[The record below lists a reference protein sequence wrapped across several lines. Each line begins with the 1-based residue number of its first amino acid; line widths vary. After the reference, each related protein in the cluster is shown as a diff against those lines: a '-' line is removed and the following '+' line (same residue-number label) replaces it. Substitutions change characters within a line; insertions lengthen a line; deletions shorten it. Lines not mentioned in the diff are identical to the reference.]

1 MTLHLI
7 RLRPDMTQLM
17 RWAAERKILP
27 LDEDEPDYALHALL
41 SAAFGVLCPRPFRL
55 LRENGK
61 KSTLLAYSQ
70 HSGAALAAQATAAD
84 VSVATAIG
92 LMSLESKPMPERFAI
107 GRTLG
112 FAVRVRPTVRI
123 DRDGNRDKVREVD
136 AWLAALRGTAPNSA
150 PPRAEIYAD
159 WLRTR
164 LTVGGVSARHLVLE
178 SFRLSPVYRRDAGR
192 RLRCVNGPAALFHG
206 RLAVDDPERFAALL
220 ARGVGRHRAFGF
232 GMLLLRP
239 G

>member
-27 LDEDEPDYALHALL
+27 PDEDEPDYAMHAML
-41 SAAFGVLCPRPFRL
+41 SAAFGALCPRPFTL
-55 LRENGK
+55 LRENGEK
-61 KSTLLAYSQ
+61 PTLLVYSP
-70 HSGAALAAQATAAD
+70 HSGAALTAQAATAD
-84 VSVATAIG
+84 VMVAAAIG
-92 LMSLESKPMPERFAI
+92 LKGLEAKPMPERFAI
-107 GRTLG
+107 GRTPG
-112 FAVRVRPTVRI
+112 FPVRVRPTVRI

-136 AWLAALRGTAPNSA
+136 AWLAALRGTAPDA
-150 PPRAEIYAD
+150 GPPRAEIYAD

-164 LTVGGVSARHLVLE
+164 LTAGGASARHLMLE
-178 SFRLSPVYRRDAGR
+178 SFRLSPVFRRDAGR
-192 RLRCVNGPAALFHG
+192 RLRRVNGPAASFRGH
-206 RLAVDDPERFAALL
+206 LAVHDPERFAALL

>member
-1 MTLHLI
+1 MTLHLL
-7 RLRPDMTQLM
+7 RLRPNMTQLM

-27 LDEDEPDYALHALL
+27 LDEGEPDYALHALL
-41 SAAFGVLCPRPFRL
+41 SAAFGAFCPQPFML

-61 KSTLLAYSQ
+61 GPTLLAYSP

-84 VSVATAIG
+84 VMVAAAIG
-92 LMSLESKPMPERFAI
+92 LNSLECKPMPERFAI

-112 FAVRVRPTVRI
+112 FTVRVRPTVRI
-123 DRDGNRDKVREVD
+123 DREGNRDKVREVD
-136 AWLAALRGTAPNSA
+136 AWLAALRDTAPNGA
-150 PPRAEIYAD
+150 PARAEIYAD

-164 LTVGGVSARHLVLE
+164 LTVGGASAQHLVLE
-178 SFRLSPVYRRDAGR
+178 SFHLSHVYRRDAGR
-192 RLRCVNGPAALFHG
+192 RLRCVNGPVAVFHG
-206 RLAVDDPERFAALL
+206 RLAVHDPERFAELL